1 MFNIGD
7 PHRHKQV
14 NIVPDSTKR
23 FPAGKELQN
32 ATINHIKVKIIY
44 LSKVHFDPDS
54 LLMVTGSVSKTQTL
68 TCSYSGH
75 TGR

>member
-1 MFNIGD
+1 MFDIGD
-7 PHRHKQV
+7 PQTHKHV
-14 NIVPDSTKR
+14 YIVPDSTKR
-23 FPAGKELQN
+23 FPAGTEVQN